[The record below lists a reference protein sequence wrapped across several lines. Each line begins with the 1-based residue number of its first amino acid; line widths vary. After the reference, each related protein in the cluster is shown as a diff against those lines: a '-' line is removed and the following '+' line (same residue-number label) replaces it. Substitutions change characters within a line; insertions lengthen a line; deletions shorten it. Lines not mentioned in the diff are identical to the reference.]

1 MTAQELMAALAGAL
15 IVAGLVSGAAAF
27 TPAPARPDGDGR
39 PPSRL
44 AGLAAAALAPHL
56 RRRIAVAVVLGLLV
70 LLFTGW
76 PVAALGA
83 MAGALAAPHL
93 LSKRPAEQRIEK
105 LEALESWTRQV
116 SVVLKASRGLEDALT
131 QSVRKVRP
139 PIQTEVQTLARR
151 LASRMPSEQ
160 ALRLFAEDLADPVGD
175 RIAAALILA
184 ASRRGTGV
192 GDVLTALAR
201 MVAEDVRA
209 RRDIEASRAQHRTTL
224 RWVLIFLAVYTV
236 LVSMRQSYSEPFGT
250 VAGQMAMGVVI
261 LLYAAGLGWIH
272 RLASPEKQPRLLSHE
287 ADAQRETVAVDG
299 GAP

>member
-1 MTAQELMAALAGAL
+1 MTVLETAACLAGAC
-15 IVAGLVSGAAAF
+15 IVAGVLCGVVALRGREAS
-27 TPAPARPDGDGR
+27 PADAVR

-44 AGLAAAALAPHL
+44 AGSAARLFAPHL
-56 RRRIAVAVVLGLLV
+56 RRRIAVGAALGLVVLLL
-70 LLFTGW
+70 TGW

-83 MAGALAAPHL
+83 AAGAVAAPRL
-93 LSKRPAEQRIEK
+93 LSKRPAEQRIER

-116 SVVLKASRGLEDALT
+116 SVVLKASRGLEDALM
-131 QSVRKVRP
+131 QSVRKARP
-139 PIQTEVQTLARR
+139 PIQAEVQTLARR

-224 RWVLIFLAVYTV
+224 RWVLIFLVGYTAV
-236 LVSMRQSYSEPFGT
+236 VSMRQSYSAPFGT
-250 VAGQMAMGVVI
+250 FAGQVAMGVVAI
-261 LLYAAGLGWIH
+261 LYAAGLWWIH
-272 RLASPEKQPRLLSHE
+272 RLGSPEKQSRLLT
-287 ADAQRETVAVDG
+287 ADG
-299 GAP
+299 GGRAEGTAVEAAP

>member
-1 MTAQELMAALAGAL
+1 MTAQGLLAALAGAL
-15 IVAGLVSGAAAF
+15 VVAGAVCGAAAF
-27 TPAPARPDGDGR
+27 VTVPARTDAAAR

-44 AGLAAAALAPHL
+44 AGLVRAALEPRS

-83 MAGALAAPHL
+83 LAGAVAAPRL

-116 SVVLKASRGLEDALT
+116 AVVLKASRGLEDALT

-139 PIQTEVQTLARR
+139 PIQAEVRTLARR

-192 GDVLTALAR
+192 GDVLSALAR

-224 RWVLIFLAVYTV
+224 RWVLVFLAGYTV
-236 LVSMRQSYSEPFGT
+236 VVSMRQSYSAPFGT
-250 VAGQMAMGVVI
+250 FAGQVAMSVVVV
-261 LLYAAGLGWIH
+261 LYAAGLWWIH
-272 RLASPEKQPRLLSHE
+272 RLASPEKQPRLLSQE
-287 ADAQRETVAVDG
+287 ADAQGGTAVTDG
-299 GAP
+299 AA